1 MMPPLGIY
9 LRYTTGL
16 HDTRTLDINP
26 AVKDEM
32 SLEKA
37 STESFFAARKTTFNV
52 GIIGAPKLGSLFFF
66 GPFSITQRPC
76 YCNC

>member
-1 MMPPLGIY
+1 VRWTQQRNAQAFVRLITEGAMCESMYEFPEFDIEEIAHKKNIKSMMPPLGIY

-32 SLEKA
+32 S
-37 STESFFAARKTTFNV
+37 
-52 GIIGAPKLGSLFFF
+52 
-66 GPFSITQRPC
+66 
-76 YCNC
+76 